1 MDTTGVMINNWLSFL
16 PDIVI
21 VVALEIAEL
30 FDTLFLHVFRVLV
43 VAMIEL
49 LLDEVV
55 AIVDVVIHHLAVS
68 SLLAISSGLTIWYVI
83 KYSGYA

>member
-1 MDTTGVMINNWLSFL
+1 MDTTGVMINNWLFFL

-21 VVALEIAEL
+21 VVAEL
-30 FDTLFLHVFRVLV
+30 LDTLFLHVFSVLV
-43 VAMIEL
+43 VTMAAS

-55 AIVDVVIHHLAVS
+55 AIVDVVIHHLAIS
-68 SLLAISSGLTIWYVI
+68 SLLVISSGLTIWYVI